1 MRHRAVHRTVHRT
14 VHRAVRRAVTM
25 LAGLALVACARAE
38 SGTAES
44 GTMKQDLPRSL
55 STLTDEQR
63 AAGWRP
69 LFDGATTAGW
79 RGYHQDSVPGGWQVV
94 DGALTR
100 VAQAGDLVTDDEYES
115 FDLVLEWMVPPGGN
129 SGVMYHISDDGERT
143 YSTGPE
149 MQVLDDSGHADG
161 GSRLTAA
168 GAAYAIYPAAPGAV
182 KPAGEWNSARLV
194 VNGAHVEHWL
204 NGTKVVEYE
213 LWSPDWEA
221 RVKASKFADAAGY
234 GRATRG
240 RIGLQDHG
248 DRVAFRNILIRPLP

>member
-1 MRHRAVHRTVHRT
+1 MRHRV
-14 VHRAVRRAVTM
+14 VRRAVTI
-25 LAGLALVACARAE
+25 LAGLALAACARAE
-38 SGTAES
+38 REAMEP
-44 GTMKQDLPRSL
+44 DVPRSL
-55 STLTDEQR
+55 DALTAAQR

-79 RGYHQDSVPGGWQVV
+79 RGYHRDDVPAGWQVV

-100 VAQAGDLVTDDEYES
+100 VAEAGDIVTVEEYES
-115 FDLVLEWMVPPGGN
+115 FELVLEWMVPPGGN
-129 SGVMYHISDDGERT
+129 SGVFYHVTDEGERT
-143 YSTGPE
+143 YTTGPE

-168 GAAYAIYPAAPGAV
+168 GAAYAIYPALPGAV
-182 KPAGEWNSARLV
+182 KPAGQWNSARLV

-204 NGTKVVEYE
+204 NGTKVVDYE

-221 RVKASKFADAAGY
+221 RVQASKFASAPGY
-234 GRATRG
+234 GRAKRG

-248 DRVAFRNILIRPLP
+248 DRVAFRNILIRVLP